1 MYSIV
6 RMPEL
11 KSKGDR
17 LKETIT
23 LLKKLPKVGVPM
35 ESYQYSQVQDLMTEW
50 VNGGPA
56 VTERLDFI
64 THWADIALPEKES
77 EVATINMKLKNK

>member
-1 MYSIV
+1 MTNI
-6 RMPEL
+6 
-11 KSKGDR
+11 KSRGDR

-56 VTERLDFI
+56 VSDRLDFI
-64 THWADIALPEKES
+64 THWADIVLPANEDS
-77 EVATINMKLKNK
+77 VASINMKLKNK

>member
-1 MYSIV
+1 
-6 RMPEL
+6 MPDV
-11 KSKGDR
+11 KTKGER

-35 ESYQYSQVQDLMTEW
+35 ESYAYSQVQELMTTW

-56 VTERLDFI
+56 IMETIDFVSHTGILILPVTEGKVSSLDLM
-64 THWADIALPEKES
+64 AK
-77 EVATINMKLKNK
+77 K

>member
-1 MYSIV
+1 MANI
-6 RMPEL
+6 

-56 VTERLDFI
+56 VSDRLDFI
-64 THWADIALPEKES
+64 THWADIVLPANEDS
-77 EVATINMKLKNK
+77 VASINMKLKNK

>member
-1 MYSIV
+1 MTNI
-6 RMPEL
+6 

-56 VTERLDFI
+56 VSDRLDFI
-64 THWADIALPEKES
+64 THWADIVLPANEDS
-77 EVATINMKLKNK
+77 VASINMKLKNK